1 MQAYAEGEGDGYISD
16 GEGGVGARDMDD
28 LEQIFAERRAAA
40 ASGGASGGASAAA
53 AAAAK
58 ERDAYIPGRDAK
70 ERRQVDGLKVYTE
83 KEMEKMALSDVRGKL
98 DGPCPFECSC
108 CF

>member
-1 MQAYAEGEGDGYISD
+1 MND
-16 GEGGVGARDMDD
+16 
-28 LEQIFAERRAAA
+28 
-40 ASGGASGGASAAA
+40 
-53 AAAAK
+53 AAAK
-58 ERDAYIPGRDAK
+58 ERDAYITGRDAK